1 MVTVSAPPT
10 DHTVPTVRR
19 RSPWP
24 GFIARRLLR
33 LALGIVVVVTL
44 AFLVLQLVPGDP
56 VRLALGPTAPVSQV
70 NEKRAE
76 LGLDDPIMVQYVHY
90 WQHVLTGD
98 FGTSIV
104 SRQKVTTIISARVG
118 NTVTLVAV
126 SLALTLAGA
135 VALGMSTA
143 ALTHN
148 NKRRWLL
155 AGFRFTASTLNVIP
169 EYVYG
174 VALVYVFAVSFAL
187 LPVAGDDGLTTLI
200 LPSLAISLGP
210 IAGLSR
216 IVRVQTVEVLGQ
228 EYIQAARSKRLSSLR
243 IYGRHALPNL
253 LTAALTIGGLLLG
266 VLVASTVV
274 VENVFARP
282 GLGSTVVT
290 AIVQRDYPVAQSVLL
305 LLGGAVLVVNLVVD
319 VALSLL
325 DPRSLIRDS

>member
-1 MVTVSAPPT
+1 MVALTAPPT
-10 DHTVPTVRR
+10 DSVAVRR

-24 GFIARRLLR
+24 AFIARRLFR
-33 LALGIVVVVTL
+33 LLLGIVVVVTL
-44 AFLVLQLVPGDP
+44 AFLVIHLVPGDP

-76 LGLDDPIMVQYVHY
+76 LGLDQPLQVQYLHY
-90 WQHVLTGD
+90 WQNVLTGD

-104 SRQKVTTIISARVG
+104 SRQKVSTIISARVG
-118 NTVTLVAV
+118 NTATLVAV
-126 SLALTLAGA
+126 SLALTLIGA
-135 VALGMSTA
+135 VVLGMGVA
-143 ALTHN
+143 ALSYRGR
-148 NKRRWLL
+148 RRWLL
-155 AGFRFTASTLNVIP
+155 AAYRFVASTLNVIP

-174 VALVYVFAVSFAL
+174 VALVYVFAVTFAL
-187 LPVAGDDGLTTLI
+187 LPVAGDDGLSTLI

-216 IVRVQTVEVLGQ
+216 IVRVQTEEVLGQ
-228 EYIQAARSKRLSSLR
+228 EYIQAARSKRLSALR

-325 DPRSLIRDS
+325 DPRSLIKDS